1 MGTHY
6 AYESDE
12 LYHYGVLGMK
22 WGVRRGKADKAYA
35 KASKKLTKLNAKVE
49 KSGRSAEKLTARAD
63 RYMLRR
69 RTRRKAQKHII
80 RARAQT
86 AKHMGYVRRANN
98 WINAM
103 DKVFK
108 NTSVSLSSDQIALG
122 KQYTE
127 KIKTRMTT
135 YY

>member
-1 MGTHY
+1 MATRY
-6 AYESDE
+6 TYESDE

-49 KSGRSAEKLTARAD
+49 KSGLSAEKLVAKSD
-63 RYMLRR
+63 RLMIRR
-69 RTRRKAQKHII
+69 RTRSKGMHYAAKA
-80 RARAQT
+80 RRQT

-127 KIKTRMTT
+127 KIKTRMIV